1 MSFTSSNTTKSTFP
15 ILDMMLQMQRIGLQ
29 AMTMYP
35 YVDREIRRQAAAA
48 GTGPGAAVLRAAHS
62 AADEEARRA
71 ARAAV
76 DELAIREA
84 QPRDMPALLR
94 LADLDS
100 RPLPGGTLLVAEV
113 GGRIR
118 AALSVDDG
126 QVIADPFMRTA
137 SLQDLLRLRA
147 EQVAREHHSAR
158 RRGLLAALHLRTKRA
173 G

>member
-1 MSFTSSNTTKSTFP
+1 M
-15 ILDMMLQMQRIGLQ
+15 Q

-48 GTGPGAAVLRAAHS
+48 ERGPGAVVLLAAHS
-62 AADEEARRA
+62 AADEGARLEARTA
-71 ARAAV
+71 A
-76 DELAIREA
+76 DELSIREA

-100 RPLPGGTLLVAEV
+100 RPLPGGKLLVAES

-126 QVIADPFMRTA
+126 EVIADPFTATA

-147 EQVAREHHSAR
+147 DQVTREHRSGR
-158 RRGLLAALHLRTKRA
+158 RRGLLAALHLRTKRV